1 MSSKLWMSLRDG
13 LEIQWNTG
21 KSPQVSTRRA
31 LAARDPFA
39 LFPDLMVD
47 VPPSPPG
54 LLAVPAPSG
63 GFPPKVRT
71 YWLARSWGD
80 S

>member
-13 LEIQWNTG
+13 LEIQWTTG
-21 KSPQVSTRRA
+21 KSPQVNTRRA

-47 VPPSPPG
+47 VPPGPSA
-54 LLAVPAPSG
+54 LLAVPVSPRVSAPR
-63 GFPPKVRT
+63 VRT
-71 YWLARSWGD
+71 YWLARSWGEG
-80 S
+80 